1 MNKRVIWLRII
12 INKLGIKIKDNNEII
27 KIRIKM
33 LTTSWNK
40 RVIWPKINKLMMML
54 KEKIKLN

>member
-33 LTTSWNK
+33 LMTSW
-40 RVIWPKINKLMMML
+40 I
-54 KEKIKLN
+54 KE